1 MKFNPFT
8 AAHLPAFEKD
18 GYVIIKNFLSKE
30 EAQLMYQTAIDDDAV
45 SKNSFDLNDTQGFR
59 TRLALWYTPGD
70 DVYSMY
76 SRSEK
81 AVEAAELILGGTVGH
96 YHSKLMQKEPHK
108 GGAWE
113 WHQDYGYWYN
123 NGFLFPQMVS
133 IMVALTE
140 ATKEN
145 GCMQVIRGSHKM
157 DRINHNMTGEQA
169 GADMEK
175 VEEALKKMEL
185 VYVTLEAGDALFFHA
200 NLLHRSNAN
209 LSDKARW
216 SLISVYNLVSNV
228 PYKPEPASCHTP
240 IQKVSNDAIIR
251 AGKVGFGDSTDFLS
265 KEVDLKFKEE
275 TLLNNSVI
283 DA

>member
-8 AAHLPAFEKD
+8 HEHLPVFERD

-30 EAQLMYQTAIDDDAV
+30 EAQLMYQTAVDDDAV
-45 SKNSFDLNDTQGFR
+45 GKNSFDLNDAQGFR
-59 TRLALWYTPGD
+59 TRLALWYTPGED
-70 DVYSMY
+70 IYSMY
-76 SRSEK
+76 SRCEK
-81 AVEAAELILGGTVGH
+81 VVDAAEMILGGTVGH
-96 YHSKLMQKEPHK
+96 YHSKLMQKEPKK

-145 GCMQVIRGSHKM
+145 GCMQVIKGTHKM
-157 DRINHNMTGEQA
+157 DRVNHNMAGEQV

-175 VEEALKKMEL
+175 VEEALKRMEL
-185 VYVTLEAGDALFFHA
+185 VYVELAPGDALFFHA

-209 LSDKARW
+209 LSDNSRW
-216 SLISVYNLVSNV
+216 SLISVYNLITNA
-228 PYKPEPASCHTP
+228 PYKPEPSSCYTP
-240 IQKVSNDAIIR
+240 VQKVSNEAIMR
-251 AGKVGFGDSTDFLS
+251 AGKVGFSDNTDFLS
-265 KEVDLKFKEE
+265 REIDIKFKEE
-275 TLLNNSVI
+275 TVINASVLS
-283 DA
+283 

>member
-8 AAHLPAFEKD
+8 HAHLPDFEKD
-18 GYVIIKNFLSKE
+18 GYVIIKNFLSKD
-30 EAQLMYQTAIDDDAV
+30 EALLMYQTAIDDDAV
-45 SKNSFDLNDTQGFR
+45 NKNSFDLNDTQGFR

-81 AVEAAELILGGTVGH
+81 AVDAAELILGGTVGH
-96 YHSKLMQKEPHK
+96 YHSKLMQKEPRK

-145 GCMQVIRGSHKM
+145 GCMQVIKGSHKM
-157 DRINHNMTGEQA
+157 DRVNHNITGEQA

-175 VEEALKKMEL
+175 VNEALKKMEL
-185 VYVTLEAGDALFFHA
+185 VYVELEAGDALFFHA

-228 PYKPEPASCHTP
+228 PHKPEPDSCYTP
-240 IQKVSNDAIIR
+240 IQKVSNDAIMR
-251 AGKVGFGDSTDFLS
+251 AGKAGFGKDTDFLS
-265 KEVDLKFKEE
+265 RDEDLKFKEE
-275 TLLNNSVI
+275 TIIN
-283 DA
+283 A